1 MLRERIEQGKIYFR
15 NSEKNVKIEEVLEYL
30 NSKADSEIRF
40 QTTGDMQKAEYAVLI
55 IGEGE
60 AGKLP
65 SIEETRKLLYMQQ
78 CIVLVKKVLFD
89 NYEKYRKEQKNG
101 KVSDNPAYQVIR
113 IFNEDLK
120 NRRWIYTYTFENEI
134 SIIIGKIILSEYFSI
149 NFSKSKVNAKTGECF
164 ENILT
169 FKNTGYTRLEGYY
182 IDGLFIHNTGKHRP
196 RLESF
201 DPVIGTVWPHKE
213 IQMKMNFQAPD
224 IAGSFIFYLI
234 IKKRGRILKMDDSI
248 RKFILH
254 VTSAYDTV
262 SYDAVLLEESP
273 PNGILYTDKMDFLKN
288 WKLKNISGEN
298 WKKIIFK
305 IRYEHL
311 THYFCKE
318 RRKIIYDVPDGSEF
332 TISGKFYTPDIP
344 GKYTAFGQLLREDGT
359 EITTDGPLC
368 CSVVTQYERQSQFEI
383 I

>member
-134 SIIIGKIILSEYFSI
+134 
-149 NFSKSKVNAKTGECF
+149 
-164 ENILT
+164 
-169 FKNTGYTRLEGYY
+169 
-182 IDGLFIHNTGKHRP
+182 
-196 RLESF
+196 
-201 DPVIGTVWPHKE
+201 
-213 IQMKMNFQAPD
+213 
-224 IAGSFIFYLI
+224 
-234 IKKRGRILKMDDSI
+234 GRA
-248 RKFILH
+248 H
-254 VTSAYDTV
+254 V
-262 SYDAVLLEESP
+262 
-273 PNGILYTDKMDFLKN
+273 
-288 WKLKNISGEN
+288 
-298 WKKIIFK
+298 
-305 IRYEHL
+305 
-311 THYFCKE
+311 
-318 RRKIIYDVPDGSEF
+318 
-332 TISGKFYTPDIP
+332 
-344 GKYTAFGQLLREDGT
+344 
-359 EITTDGPLC
+359 
-368 CSVVTQYERQSQFEI
+368 
-383 I
+383 